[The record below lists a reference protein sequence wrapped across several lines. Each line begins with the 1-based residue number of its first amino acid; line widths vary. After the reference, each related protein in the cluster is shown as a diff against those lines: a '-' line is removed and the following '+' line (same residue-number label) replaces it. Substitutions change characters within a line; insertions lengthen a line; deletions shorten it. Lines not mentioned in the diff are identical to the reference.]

1 MSEKIIDAFA
11 AAMRKAY
18 NLGQTYWQQADSD
31 YMSQQK
37 KSDITAVRFIELN
50 DQTCAELR
58 AAIAASGGNAAPEFT
73 DERAAFEADT
83 LDLYPVATFNRF
95 PNSDTYN
102 VNWIQ
107 EQWGGWQRRAEY
119 AAATTPNAALV
130 AALQRI
136 ARWHGEFPEVKNADG
151 TKSSYS
157 FAYGSNGQRDYMRQV
172 ALDALSAAGVKGD

>member
-1 MSEKIIDAFA
+1 MKDHEKA
-11 AAMRKAY
+11 ALVNKLRDIAIEFHAA
-18 NLGQTYWQQADSD
+18 GQ
-31 YMSQQK
+31 
-37 KSDITAVRFIELN
+37 
-50 DQTCAELR
+50 LR
-58 AAIAASGGNAAPEFT
+58 ARIQDVLLPALAAPGGNAAPGFT